1 MLEIQDILLVL
12 VNFNDLWESIGLGAS
27 VRFFWVV
34 GFSFLFFD
42 EDLTD

>member
-27 VRFFWVV
+27 VGLFWVV